1 MLAIYLSMIDN
12 QENKSK
18 FESVY
23 SKYKN
28 LMLNRAYDIIKDS
41 DLAEDAVHNA
51 FLSILKNLSKIND
64 VESKETKGY
73 ILVIVENAAKK
84 IYNQE
89 HKIITTDYK
98 DDELNI
104 SAEESFE
111 NKNAVQTVKK
121 QIESL
126 PEIYIGVMI
135 LKFFNGLDDKEIASA
150 LAISVST
157 VRKRIMRGRKLLL
170 AGIKD
175 GEQNG

>member
-1 MLAIYLSMIDN
+1 MIDN